1 MLSACFVHLYF
12 NPKLNNPA
20 TCLVMDS
27 TVAHSTSIYIYMR
40 CMCSYFAKK
49 EVVVRANQ
57 TSRGDDR
64 KAYRRL
70 GFRHAEIN
78 WTTTREKVSKFIINS
93 PSCISLLGGQ
103 SSSVS
108 HTQSGYSWK
117 QMYIYMISLPF
128 KYRLLY
134 IYICRHFVP
143 HRWINISDG
152 QNTLCAFAP
161 QIVFRPIDSQ
171 SVLPVACVDCPC
183 YYKPTT
189 QK

>member
-1 MLSACFVHLYF
+1 MFLGKPDKLHLAGEGSPPNKLNALPTGRSNLYDFVHRMLSACFVHLYF

-108 HTQSGYSWK
+108 HTQSGYS
-117 QMYIYMISLPF
+117 
-128 KYRLLY
+128 
-134 IYICRHFVP
+134 
-143 HRWINISDG
+143 
-152 QNTLCAFAP
+152 
-161 QIVFRPIDSQ
+161 
-171 SVLPVACVDCPC
+171 
-183 YYKPTT
+183 
-189 QK
+189 